1 MSIKEEVEQD
11 VIPKSQKVNVASEQ
25 LLLFH

>member
-11 VIPKSQKVNVASEQ
+11 VITKSQKVNVASEQ